1 MAVKAGLEQVSD
13 VEVLNQHLDALVALD
28 DRLVP
33 VLDIAGEVPLRARS
47 GGFAGMA
54 QIIVSQLLS
63 VASANAIHGR
73 FAQALE
79 EVTAARFVALEED
92 IIRQCGISNGKYQTM
107 CGLADAELSG
117 ALDYAQLAHMEAE
130 EAIAVLTQFKG
141 IGRWTAEIYLL
152 FCLGHADIFPAGD
165 LVLQKMAGEALGRKK
180 RPDEKQTRNIA
191 KKWSPYRGA
200 AARLLWR
207 YFAAIREREGVSL

>member
-1 MAVKAGLEQVSD
+1 M
-13 VEVLNQHLDALVALD
+13 
-28 DRLVP
+28 
-33 VLDIAGEVPLRARS
+33 
-47 GGFAGMA
+47 
-54 QIIVSQLLS
+54 
-63 VASANAIHGR
+63 
-73 FAQALE
+73 
-79 EVTAARFVALEED
+79 T
-92 IIRQCGISNGKYQTM
+92 
-107 CGLADAELSG
+107 GLAEAELSG
-117 ALDYAQLAHMEAE
+117 VLDYQRLVHLPAE
-130 EAIAVLTQFKG
+130 DAIADLVVHKG

-207 YFAAIREREGVSL
+207 YFAAVREREGVSL